1 MNFHKEKDNVYFT
14 NKLRLEVKF
23 FSESNT
29 KLHFKLKFPKID
41 ITEWKSR
48 EHRHR
53 NLCFSL
59 HRKEHFFLL

>member
-1 MNFHKEKDNVYFT
+1 MNFHKEKDNIYFT

-41 ITEWKSR
+41 ITE
-48 EHRHR
+48 
-53 NLCFSL
+53 
-59 HRKEHFFLL
+59 